1 MDKYTIAVA
10 LLVLIITS
18 LIAGSVLNH
27 RKLKSFRGPPL
38 ASFSELRRGSPV
50 RIGPNLLIHN
60 DPDVLRHL
68 LAPGSG
74 WRRSEWYE
82 GMKLDPRVDT
92 VFSTRDERL
101 HTEMKA
107 KEAGG
112 YNGRDF
118 TTMESD
124 VDARIV
130 DLVGLIRDRYTGTII
145 DLADVM
151 RFFTLDV
158 LSTLAFGRPFGFMA
172 ANKDLWDYGKTN
184 AEFMPIFQL
193 QANHGWMR
201 RILSSPVMQ
210 ALAAPKVTDATGI
223 GPALGFARQAVAE
236 RYGPEAKTK
245 QDMLGHFVGKGLTQT
260 QCEAEAN
267 LQIIAGSDSTT
278 TVLRCTLFL
287 LIANPTTYGKLR
299 ADIDSCGF
307 DGSASITYSTA
318 QSLPYLS
325 ACIWE
330 GLRMYPPLFGLLTKL
345 APPGGDTVNG
355 VYIPGGTGLAV
366 CYASMCRR
374 KDIFGQDSHLYRP
387 ERWIEAAPK
396 QKRLYHNTVEAVFGT
411 GRFQCLGKHIAMV
424 ELHKTIA
431 ELIRRFD
438 WSIADP
444 MMGVYTRTDAVHIH
458 RNMNVVARARD
469 WRSDRGL
476 LV

>member
-1 MDKYTIAVA
+1 MDKYTIALA

-18 LIAGSVLNH
+18 LIAGSVLNY

-38 ASFSELRRGSPV
+38 ASFSEVWLFWQAATGNLPAAECEAIEKYGTGASLRWRSLRRGSPV

-118 TTMESD
+118 TTMESE

-130 DLVGLIRDRYTGTII
+130 DLVGLIRDKYTGTII

-158 LSTLAFGRPFGFMA
+158 L
-172 ANKDLWDYGKTN
+172 NLWDYGKTN

-223 GPALGFARQAVAE
+223 GPALGFARQAVTE

-287 LIANPTTYGKLR
+287 LIANPTAYGKLR
-299 ADIDSCGF
+299 ADIDSCGL
-307 DGSASITYSTA
+307 DGSASITHSTA

-374 KDIFGQDSHLYRP
+374 KDIFGQDSQLYRP

-396 QKRLYHNTVEAVFGT
+396 QKRLYHNTVDAVFGT

-431 ELIRRFD
+431 ERIR
-438 WSIADP
+438 
-444 MMGVYTRTDAVHIH
+444 
-458 RNMNVVARARD
+458 
-469 WRSDRGL
+469 
-476 LV
+476 